1 MLHSVEMCRVNWTP
15 GPSEVLKLDTLF
27 ITSSLENQLC
37 FTSLLRKLW
46 RILLGNFRS
55 ALHTLFIASSPIT
68 QSCQT
73 PLITSTCLLSCSTS
87 GSWRWWRASD
97 TGTLS
102 AFPSPISC
110 RGRFFSCVYHPQN
123 HTDVIVGGPSDCFS
137 GISSI
142 VCSFTMSK
150 QNALGNHDYYKN
162 LYKKLLNLLRTVT
175 WKQFS

>member
-1 MLHSVEMCRVNWTP
+1 M
-15 GPSEVLKLDTLF
+15 
-27 ITSSLENQLC
+27 SSLENQWC

-73 PLITSTCLLSCSTS
+73 PLTTSTCPRSCSTL
-87 GSWRWWRASD
+87 GSWRWWRASA
-97 TGTLS
+97 TGTRS
-102 AFPSPISC
+102 ASPSPISC
-110 RGRFFSCVYHPQN
+110 RGRFFPRVHHPQN
-123 HTDVIVGGPSDCFS
+123 LWRYCKWTFWLLFWHFFYCSE
-137 GISSI
+137 
-142 VCSFTMSK
+142 SFTMSK
-150 QNALGNHDYYKN
+150 QNALRNREMYWQS